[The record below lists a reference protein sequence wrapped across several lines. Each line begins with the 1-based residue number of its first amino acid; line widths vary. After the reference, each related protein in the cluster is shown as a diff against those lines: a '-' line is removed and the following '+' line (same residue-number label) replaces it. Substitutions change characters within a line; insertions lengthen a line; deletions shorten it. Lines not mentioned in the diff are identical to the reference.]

1 MNIDKFISTSKNLAP
16 AGWKHPQHILD
27 AVSKAKRGRTGKVRK
42 TEKSP
47 SGSKPTQKNQE
58 RQSRHLYTSDMDTT
72 RFIELRKLGYTTDQA
87 LFIIRNCGTGAGGFS
102 EGNDCAKGK
111 AGKDGDGDGEFE
123 GGSSNGAGAKSS
135 RGSTKS
141 RVDLKEFDEVDRDDT
156 KAVDALYK
164 KAIDES
170 ERLGGM
176 IADANDADMDLND
189 DPRRE
194 TDVDS
199 DEYKAWRSEKE
210 EAERIIT
217 EGTKSYNALIDR
229 ADSLK
234 GFTSSA
240 IAQDKKDRERKEE
253 AKKRQAELAAKPKFK
268 RPRKPKGPR
277 TSARVADEIKELEET
292 ERLGKA
298 LGFELVDED
307 TGKAVRDPSIV
318 AQIKELKKEQKKLEQ
333 EEKKA
338 AKNKARESKPSRR
351 KRSFAHRLMELRKS
365 GVPVTVAIRMARGQN
380 D

>member
-16 AGWKHPQHILD
+16 SGWKHPQHILD
-27 AVSKAKRGRTGKVRK
+27 AVAKGKQGRTGKVRK
-42 TEKSP
+42 TEKSS

-72 RFIELRKLGYTTDQA
+72 RFMELRKLGYTTDQA

-141 RVDLKEFDEVDRDDT
+141 RVDLKEFDDVDRNDT

-164 KAIDES
+164 KAIAES
-170 ERLGGM
+170 QRLGGM
-176 IADANDADMDLND
+176 ITDAEDADMDLND

-199 DEYKAWRSEKE
+199 DEYKAWRSEKQE
-210 EAERIIT
+210 VERIIT
-217 EGTKSYNALIDR
+217 EGTKSYEALIDR

-234 GFTSSA
+234 GSTSSA
-240 IAQDKKDRERKEE
+240 IAQDKKDRERAEA

-292 ERLGKA
+292 ERLAKG
-298 LGFELVDED
+298 LGLEVVDED
-307 TGKAVRDPSIV
+307 TGKSVRDPSIV

-338 AKNKARESKPSRR
+338 AKTKARKSKPSRR
-351 KRSFAHRLMELRKS
+351 KRSFTHRLMELRKS